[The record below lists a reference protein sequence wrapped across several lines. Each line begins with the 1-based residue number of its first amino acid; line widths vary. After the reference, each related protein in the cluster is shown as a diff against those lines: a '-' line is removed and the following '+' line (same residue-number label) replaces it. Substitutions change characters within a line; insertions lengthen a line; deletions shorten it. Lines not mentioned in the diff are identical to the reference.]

1 MKITSVFKSLT
12 LLTIVLLVCALAP
25 KVNAQVPDVIDAK
38 TMAKRFLKY
47 GKIEVTE
54 IKMEKQKTEEGGKYG
69 SIKFTGT
76 AIYKP
81 ARIGKKPFKDILSQ
95 LYIDFYD
102 KNGIKVMK
110 KGFFPACG
118 ENKQAEN
125 VKYKK
130 PFPFEAEL
138 HYIPLEKFNKIKSH
152 KVKVWWIQQR

>member
-1 MKITSVFKSLT
+1 MKNPNVFKCLT
-12 LLTIVLLVCALAP
+12 LLTIVFLVCALVP

-38 TMAKRFLKY
+38 TMAKRYLKY
-47 GKIEVTE
+47 GKIDVTE
-54 IKMEKQKTEEGGKYG
+54 IKMEKLKVEEGSDYG

-81 ARIGKKPFKDILSQ
+81 ARIGKKPLKDIQTQ

-102 KNGIKVMK
+102 KNGLKVWK
-110 KGFFPACG
+110 NGFFPACG
-118 ENKQAEN
+118 ENKQVEN

-130 PFPFEAEL
+130 PFPFEIEW
-138 HYIPLEKFNKIKSH
+138 HYIKLERFNKIESC